1 MFRIRVFAPSLTYA
15 HDSLNAVGELVIGDA
30 RQHFRLDLRAWSI
43 ADYERQWKAGVSR
56 LVYGAPSS
64 ALMSAYRGDHD
75 APHLMWA
82 LWREAGFVYV
92 QPQCVL
98 NRELSSAFDPCAPY
112 EHVGARVPA
121 TEQSLPIVEW
131 RVELAQLYTN
141 AFNVRWPPPFGQ

>member
-56 LVYGAPSS
+56 LVYGEPSS
-64 ALMSAYRGDHD
+64 ALMSAYRGDDHS
-75 APHLMWA
+75 PHLMWA
-82 LWREAGFVYV
+82 LWRESGFVFV

-98 NRELSSAFDPCAPY
+98 NSELSSRFDPHAPY
-112 EHVGARVPA
+112 EYVGPRVPA
-121 TEQSLPIVEW
+121 TEQTLPIVEW
-131 RVELAQLYTN
+131 RVELDQLYTN
-141 AFNVRWPPPFGQ
+141 AFNLGSPPPFGQ

>member
-64 ALMSAYRGDHD
+64 ALMSAFRGDHD

-98 NRELSSAFDPCAPY
+98 NRELSSAFDPYAPY

-121 TEQSLPIVEW
+121 TEQSLPIAEW
-131 RVELAQLYTN
+131 RLELEQLYTN

>member
-43 ADYERQWKAGVSR
+43 ADYERQWKAGVAR
-56 LVYGAPSS
+56 LVYGEPSS
-64 ALMSAYRGDHD
+64 ALMSAYRGYRD

-92 QPQCVL
+92 PPQCVL
-98 NRELSSAFDPCAPY
+98 DRGLSSAFDPCAPY

-121 TEQSLPIVEW
+121 TEQSLPILE
-131 RVELAQLYTN
+131 
-141 AFNVRWPPPFGQ
+141 